1 MTNSEIRDI
10 VRRAGILTENW
21 EDDEDDEDEADAK
34 SDEEY
39 RRAQFMAERRARI
52 MAELFNK
59 AGVAVGTISA
69 DIDEKRG
76 LIEYLVSVDDSRMNL
91 GTMARL
97 SEVGAVY
104 PETEIWANR
113 EGKLY
118 LETVMP
124 LNRRR

>member
-1 MTNSEIRDI
+1 MANSEIRDI

-21 EDDEDDEDEADAK
+21 EDDEDEADAK

-39 RRAQFMAERRARI
+39 RRAQV

-76 LIEYLVSVDDSRMNL
+76 LIEFLVSVDDSRMNL

-97 SEVGAVY
+97 SEAGAVY
-104 PETEIWANR
+104 PETEIWASR